1 MSNKNL
7 VDREIK
13 NITEL
18 NDETFENIK
27 DILLTHPVGGEVD
40 DYNVDNRKD
49 AFTYLNNR
57 KLIQLSVNNKT
68 FRVSKVGFEVAFLLV
83 KAYENLV

>member
-1 MSNKNL
+1 MTNKSL
-7 VDREIK
+7 VDKEIK

-18 NDETFENIK
+18 DDETFENIK
-27 DILLTHPVGGEVD
+27 DILLTNPVGGEVD

-68 FRVSKVGFEVAFLLV
+68 FWVSKIGFEVAFLLV
-83 KAYENLV
+83 KAYENVV

>member
-1 MSNKNL
+1 MTDKSL
-7 VDREIK
+7 VDKEIK

-27 DILLTHPVGGEVD
+27 DIFLNHPAGGKVD

-49 AFTYLNNR
+49 ALTYLNNR

-68 FRVSKVGFEVAFLLV
+68 FRVSKIGFEVSCLLA

>member
-1 MSNKNL
+1 MTNKIL
-7 VDREIK
+7 VDKEIK

-27 DILLTHPVGGEVD
+27 DILLNHPAGGEVD

-49 AFTYLNNR
+49 AFNYLNNR

-68 FRVSKVGFEVAFLLV
+68 FRVSKIGFEVACLLA

>member
-1 MSNKNL
+1 MTNKSL
-7 VDREIK
+7 VDKEIK

-18 NDETFENIK
+18 DDETFENIK
-27 DILLTHPVGGEVD
+27 DILLTNPVGGEVD

-68 FRVSKVGFEVAFLLV
+68 FRVSKIGFEVAFLLV
-83 KAYENLV
+83 KAYKNLV

>member
-1 MSNKNL
+1 MTNKSL
-7 VDREIK
+7 VDKEIK

-18 NDETFENIK
+18 DDETFENIK
-27 DILLTHPVGGEVD
+27 DILLTNPVGGEVD

-57 KLIQLSVNNKT
+57 KLIQLSVDNKT
-68 FRVSKVGFEVAFLLV
+68 FRVSKIGFEVSCLLA
-83 KAYENLV
+83 KAYEKLV